1 MGKIIV
7 FMNEKGGLGK
17 TSLVFNACHVLSGN
31 KKKKRVLA
39 IDMDAQ
45 MANLTYFTG
54 TEKRED
60 LPTMYNVLLQGG
72 DIHDAI
78 VTVKERFDL
87 IPATVNV
94 ANISSFAKVSRMRK
108 VMDSIRDGYDYII
121 IDVSPSPN
129 HCHTLALA
137 VSDYIL
143 IPVNPDVTSLK
154 ANEGMMETIEEV
166 RDSSNPRLKVLG
178 ILFNKNENRT
188 NLGSK
193 VRALTERFAEN
204 LDTIV
209 FDTKIRQNVALS
221 ECVAAHMG
229 ITEYSPRS
237 NGAKDICAF
246 VDEFVRRLE
255 DDGR

>member
-78 VTVKERFDL
+78 VSVKERFEL
-87 IPATVNV
+87 IAATVKV

-108 VMDSIRDGYDYII
+108 VMDSIRDEYDYII

>member
-78 VTVKERFDL
+78 VTVKERFDVIL
-87 IPATVNV
+87 ATVNV
-94 ANISSFAKVSRMRK
+94 ANIRCFAKV
-108 VMDSIRDGYDYII
+108 
-121 IDVSPSPN
+121 
-129 HCHTLALA
+129 
-137 VSDYIL
+137 
-143 IPVNPDVTSLK
+143 
-154 ANEGMMETIEEV
+154 
-166 RDSSNPRLKVLG
+166 
-178 ILFNKNENRT
+178 
-188 NLGSK
+188 
-193 VRALTERFAEN
+193 
-204 LDTIV
+204 
-209 FDTKIRQNVALS
+209 Q
-221 ECVAAHMG
+221 
-229 ITEYSPRS
+229 
-237 NGAKDICAF
+237 
-246 VDEFVRRLE
+246 
-255 DDGR
+255 